1 MLANS
6 AVRNLIREGKVSD
19 LNNIIQLAAKDGM
32 LTLNQSLADLV
43 KKGLVTKEEAM
54 MKSSTPERL
63 DKMLLGTF

>member
-19 LNNIIQLAAKDGM
+19 LNNIIQLSARDGM

>member
-1 MLANS
+1 
-6 AVRNLIREGKVSD
+6 
-19 LNNIIQLAAKDGM
+19 M